1 MNKIIIFSIILFL
14 SCKDDKITLDVTSDY
29 PDIRKPIAGL
39 NLDTTYQNE
48 VGNNNFYNSNCIRLL
63 NYVYTNRKSD
73 TKSYEVASGN
83 LSLIN
88 WNKEEE
94 ILFVNFGSD
103 GMCYSGFTVFYGA
116 SESTLKK
123 MGEAKISFEKNP
135 LDSFFTPM
143 LTKET
148 DKVKSAAV
156 INEHLHTNSCKP

>member
-1 MNKIIIFSIILFL
+1 MKIIIIFSIILLL

-29 PDIRKPIAGL
+29 PDIR
-39 NLDTTYQNE
+39 
-48 VGNNNFYNSNCIRLL
+48 NSNCIRLL
-63 NYVYTNRKSD
+63 NYVYSNRKSD

-88 WNKEEE
+88 WNKEKE

-135 LDSFFTPM
+135 LDSFFAPM
-143 LTKET
+143 LIKET
-148 DKVKSAAV
+148 DKAKSAAI